1 MVKAFI
7 LVLRGAKKIKVFVK
21 DIKELRVAAKRKA
34 PAVPKYY
41 DTLNPTFEQK
51 MELSCLKNTEM

>member
-21 DIKELRVAAKRKA
+21 DIKELRVLTKRIA
-34 PAVPKYY
+34 PVVPKYY
-41 DTLNPTFEQK
+41 GALNPIFVEK
-51 MELSCLKNTEM
+51 LELSCPENTDL